1 MSGYIGIPK
10 ASFDAIGRNVMEI
23 LNSHIGRAYEAIQPF
38 MVSFIVNEQAF
49 GSGTFVKACGLEGVL
64 TANHVAKDL
73 FTVPDFCMCVIDKPH
88 RLEVTPEVFKH
99 VPIGTFSQGAPPEEG
114 PDLSFLV
121 FQNHGLLE
129 RIREVKKFYPLDNVK
144 EPSLHLAL
152 NPRLWA
158 VTGTEG
164 SECLTLEKR
173 HPNEV
178 DQTRVK
184 NFCGSG
190 MFPWHSFE
198 KGDFDYLK
206 ITVPSGE
213 YKFPYRYRGM
223 SGGAFW
229 FLPMEADASKEISTI
244 GHRFPVLAGVE
255 FSELERDLSKR
266 ERILVGHGIKS
277 IYRKLRQ
284 TLSSL
289 SQNH

>member
-1 MSGYIGIPK
+1 
-10 ASFDAIGRNVMEI
+10 MEI
-23 LNSHIGRAYEAIQPF
+23 FSPHIERAYKAVQPF

-49 GSGTFVKACGLEGVL
+49 GSGTFVKTCGLEGVL
-64 TANHVAKDL
+64 TASHVAKDL
-73 FTVPDFCMCVIDKPH
+73 FTVSDFCMCVIDKPH
-88 RLEVTPEVFKH
+88 RLEVTPEVFRH
-99 VPIGTFSQGAPPEEG
+99 VPIGAFSQGASPEQG

-121 FQNHGLLE
+121 FQNQGLLE
-129 RIREVKKFYPLDNVK
+129 KIREVKKFYPLDHVK
-144 EPSLHLAL
+144 EPSLHPAL

-164 SECLTLEKR
+164 SECVTLEKK
-173 HPNEV
+173 HPDEI
-178 DQTRVK
+178 DQTRVR

-190 MFPWHSFE
+190 MFPSHAFE
-198 KGDFDYLK
+198 NGDFDYLE

-213 YKFPYRYRGM
+213 FNFPYRYRGM

-229 FLPMEADASKEISTI
+229 LFPMEADESKEISTI

-255 FSELERDLSKR
+255 FSELDRDLSKR

-284 TLSSL
+284 TLSNL
-289 SQNH
+289 SQNQ